1 MENNR
6 EMINK
11 SVGIVAEFD
20 PFHLGHRY
28 LLRAVRR
35 AFPVKKVTSSHG
47 KGRTEILSDAP
58 LDEAALR
65 DALTAA
71 GYTVT
76 AVRTEP
82 YERRGLSRLRK

>member
-1 MENNR
+1 
-6 EMINK
+6 MIKIILDVEGMACGMCEAHVN
-11 SVGIVAEFD
+11 D
-20 PFHLGHRY
+20 
-28 LLRAVRR
+28 AVRR

-47 KGRTEILSDAP
+47 KGRTEILADAP

>member
-1 MENNR
+1 
-6 EMINK
+6 MIQTTVQVSGMACSMCEAHVN
-11 SVGIVAEFD
+11 D
-20 PFHLGHRY
+20 
-28 LLRAVRR
+28 AVRS
-35 AFPVKKVTSSHG
+35 ALNVKKVTSSHG
-47 KGRTEILSDAP
+47 KGRTEILSDTP

-82 YERRGLSRLRK
+82 YERRGLSQLRK